1 VTNTDR
7 AQRLERVMARHGYS
21 GDSLI
26 EVLHSAQSL
35 YGYLSPELLAYVAG
49 KLRLPPSRVVG
60 VATFYHL
67 FALAP
72 KAPHQAMVCMGTACY
87 AAGARDLAH
96 LFHQRFPDW
105 QVKIGRCVG
114 CCGLAPMV
122 ICDGKPQIRLTP
134 DKLTHQ
140 VEEILQR

>member
-1 VTNTDR
+1 MTDTDR

-35 YGYLSPELLAYVAG
+35 YGYLSPKLLALVAT
-49 KLRLPPSRVVG
+49 KLKLPPSRVVG

-72 KAPHQAMVCMGTACY
+72 KAPHQAMVCMGTACHT
-87 AAGARDLAH
+87 AGAPDLARV
-96 LFHQRFPDW
+96 FHTRFPDW

-134 DKLTHQ
+134 EKLVRQ
-140 VEEILQR
+140 VEALAQP